1 MAEQVEK
8 GLSQE
13 AVEPTVE
20 DVAEDLEA
28 AADGFVS
35 RVVVRLKRHFGD
47 DAEPAQ
53 KSGKDYRGL
62 TIRL

>member
-1 MAEQVEK
+1 MADQVEK

-35 RVVVRLKRHFGD
+35 RVVAGLKQHFGD
-47 DAEPAQ
+47 DAQPLRQ
-53 KSGKDYRGL
+53 NGKGYREL